1 MPVTDQ
7 QKFKLLILQAR
18 FLREK
23 LSMHKELE
31 QEAMENFY
39 KAFRNRL
46 KDMPQEIQDYFKE
59 EQAHIQV
66 SSEEEVTKGEPDDKQ
81 HHEESEA
88 DESEHKNHEPDD
100 RQEVIRKEPPK
111 RLKDVYK
118 QIAKI
123 THPDKLK
130 GLSDLEKL
138 EKEVLFKRAQRALS
152 SGDYVE
158 LMDVALHLNVRFP
171 DVIQEDTDHVKKKIA
186 KIRNKIQKI
195 EKSAAWQW
203 YHTNDKHR
211 PSVMKDYIYYIY
223 TNEMR

>member
-1 MPVTDQ
+1 
-7 QKFKLLILQAR
+7 
-18 FLREK
+18 
-23 LSMHKELE
+23 
-31 QEAMENFY
+31 
-39 KAFRNRL
+39 
-46 KDMPQEIQDYFKE
+46 MPQEIQEYFKE
-59 EQAHIQV
+59 EDTHTQANF
-66 SSEEEVTKGEPDDKQ
+66 EEEVVKNEPEQ
-81 HHEESEA
+81 QEHHEECKEE
-88 DESEHKNHEPDD
+88 DHKQEDQQPDD
-100 RQEVIRKEPPK
+100 RQEINRKEPPK

-171 DVIQEDTDHVKKKIA
+171 DVIQEDTDHVKKKIT